1 MDVKTIL
8 IFKNTKKK
16 VGAIIGVLTFAAISS
31 PFLVGIGWHFSSL
44 EPYELYYS
52 VSFQLARMAM
62 SLFLIG
68 GGLIG
73 SQIGSSLED
82 FEIIQLEGKS
92 DTEINKIMEDLRK
105 KARVPEFQ

>member
-1 MDVKTIL
+1 
-8 IFKNTKKK
+8 
-16 VGAIIGVLTFAAISS
+16 
-31 PFLVGIGWHFSSL
+31 
-44 EPYELYYS
+44 
-52 VSFQLARMAM
+52 MAM